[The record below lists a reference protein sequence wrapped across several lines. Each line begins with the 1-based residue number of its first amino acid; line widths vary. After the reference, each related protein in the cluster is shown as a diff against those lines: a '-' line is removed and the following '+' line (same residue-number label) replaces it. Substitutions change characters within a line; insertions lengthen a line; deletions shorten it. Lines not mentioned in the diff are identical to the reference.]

1 MALQHTGGYYYR
13 LLSVVFH
20 GLTHTTVC
28 YHGAKLKNQFFT
40 LKYLRMLIPFQNDHA
55 DGALMHRSENARADF
70 ANPLSKSR
78 QASRRHMNEPR
89 DQVVDNNEDFPI
101 DVSKTDSEVSVGA
114 EDAKG
119 AEAIGDSPSSKKLGP
134 SVGLNVMYI
143 DEPKF
148 SLSQQPPPAK
158 PDSPSGLN
166 SLLPQFLRKPTE
178 KSKSAKEFAF
188 DNAML
193 PKQTV
198 FTQERYAV
206 QSAENKIS
214 QFAFQN
220 VMNSTKP
227 PSKHEKFLLQKEAV
241 SAGIHV
247 PIIGVSN
254 PALFSD
260 ELSQK
265 KGMLQMTK
273 PAAPFHKPPPARDLV
288 EIQRPISDGKSSK
301 FETHQQVQN
310 RLKSSMQMIADT
322 PKLGVKK
329 YVEGVTPIPNAPMA
343 ITARKVKTSADL
355 PASRPQA
362 YLVPKKD
369 LNSFSSA
376 MSPVKEL
383 GSNPLFM
390 HKHPPPAKLTL

>member
-1 MALQHTGGYYYR
+1 
-13 LLSVVFH
+13 
-20 GLTHTTVC
+20 
-28 YHGAKLKNQFFT
+28 
-40 LKYLRMLIPFQNDHA
+40 MLIPFQNDHA
-55 DGALMHRSENARADF
+55 DGALMHRSDSSRADV
-70 ANPLSKSR
+70 NPMSKSR
-78 QASRRHMNEPR
+78 GASRRQLVEPR

-101 DVSKTDSEVSVGA
+101 DVSKTDSELSVGA
-114 EDAKG
+114 EEAKG
-119 AEAIGDSPSSKKLGP
+119 FDSPSSKKQLGP
-134 SVGLNVMYI
+134 TVGLNVKVN
-143 DEPKF
+143 DDPKF
-148 SLSQQPPPAK
+148 SLSSPSSTK
-158 PDSPSGLN
+158 SDSPSGLTA
-166 SLLPQFLRKPTE
+166 LIPQFMRKPTE
-178 KSKSAKEFAF
+178 KTKTAKEFAF

-198 FTQERYAV
+198 FTQEKYAV

-220 VMNSTKP
+220 VMNASKP

-241 SAGIHV
+241 SAGITHV

-310 RLKSSMQMIADT
+310 RLKSSMQMVSDT

-329 YVEGVTPIPNAPMA
+329 YVEGSTPVPNAPIPSA
-343 ITARKVKTSADL
+343 PRKIKTSADL

-369 LNSFSSA
+369 FNSFSSA

-383 GSNPLFM
+383 GSNPLFV